1 MSFNTMLKAIFILS
15 LMVVVLPAFTQ
26 VKTAAKPETLVMKET
41 GFDFGRIP
49 QGKPVSHIFQVSNA
63 GKEPLVIE
71 NVQASCGCTT
81 PEWTREPLAQGQTTV
96 IRVGYNAEAEGPF
109 EKSITIL
116 YNKGES
122 KTLLIRG
129 NVWKMPDRS
138 APGNASLN
146 LLKNVN

>member
-1 MSFNTMLKAIFILS
+1 
-15 LMVVVLPAFTQ
+15 
-26 VKTAAKPETLVMKET
+26 MKET